1 MAATHYFAN
10 LISADSHVMEPYEIW
25 WQALGP
31 KFGDRTPRLLDT
43 YQGRQ
48 GTFFY
53 SGNLGAPVTPVRDLL
68 PTADAAATVAADKGF
83 GEAGFLPEV
92 RVQFQETAGIRAEV
106 LNPTRMLAILRNPD
120 VEAVQACAQV
130 FNDWAANAPR

>member
-1 MAATHYFAN
+1 MAATPYFTN

-25 WQALGP
+25 WKALGP

-92 RVQFQETAGIRAEV
+92 RVQFQEERWHSGRGAQSHPHAGHS
-106 LNPTRMLAILRNPD
+106 T
-120 VEAVQACAQV
+120 QYGC
-130 FNDWAANAPR
+130 